1 MLPPPFSARARA
13 KPASTGSS
21 DRKYSSIDTRS
32 ANGASTCGKP
42 NASCGLC
49 DRGTNPHPDTNR
61 TTHTRTPAA
70 LANTRLVVISDVSL
84 PEHHGAG
91 GNTATRALRRR

>member
-1 MLPPPFSARARA
+1 MLPPPFSARART

-32 ANGASTCGKP
+32 ANGASACGKP

-49 DRGTNPHPDTNR
+49 DRGTTPHPDPNSTP
-61 TTHTRTPAA
+61 HTRTPAP
-70 LANTRLVVISDVSL
+70 LARTRLVISDL
-84 PEHHGAG
+84 P
-91 GNTATRALRRR
+91 

>member
-21 DRKYSSIDTRS
+21 DRKYSSIDTRW
-32 ANGASTCGKP
+32 ANGVSACGKP

-61 TTHTRTPAA
+61 TTHTRTPAP
-70 LANTRLVVISDVSL
+70 LANTRLVIADL
-84 PEHHGAG
+84 P
-91 GNTATRALRRR
+91 